1 MELHVAAKGVSGGRE
16 DKRPERGLDAGPS
29 EQTETEG
36 AVQ

>member
-16 DKRPERGLDAGPS
+16 DQRPEQGLDTGPS
-29 EQTETEG
+29 EQTEKEE